1 MNERIRELAEQAGYT
16 KDMFGI
22 GHWDMPECKKFAEL
36 IVADCLKQIKDGLV
50 DESELLYEHE
60 ETTECVNEALMD
72 AHHNI
77 ALHFGFAEHFGVK
90 E

>member
-16 KDMFGI
+16 TDMFGV

-36 IVADCLKQIKDGLV
+36 IVRECAEVAANVVAEHEGVDFGLV
-50 DESELLYEHE
+50 EKCY
-60 ETTECVNEALMD
+60 
-72 AHHNI
+72 
-77 ALHFGFAEHFGVK
+77 EHFGVR